1 MRKSTIWL
9 GAIALGLF
17 SFQHAYSQSTLS
29 VRVSAA
35 DDDMEEFLLGSAKV
49 GTLDVGSSDLELGSE
64 GANNV
69 DPQLV
74 GVRFQ
79 NINIPQGAIITHAY
93 IQFAVD
99 ATAKNSDP
107 SNLIIHAEN
116 VDSALTY
123 NPAENFNITKRAK
136 SADSVSFSMGPWPLV
151 GEAGANQRTG
161 DIAKLVQ
168 AIVNRNGWKS
178 GNALAFM
185 IKGVGTR
192 ESESFDGDAPK
203 SPLLVV
209 KYIVPTALNIRVSAA
224 DDDMEEFLS
233 PSTKVG
239 TLDVGSSDLELG
251 SEGANNL
258 DPQLVGVRFQNV
270 ALPKGAIVTKA
281 YIQFAVD
288 ATGKNSDPS
297 NLIIHAEDVDSALT
311 YIPTENFN
319 ITKRAKSADSV
330 MFSMGAWPL
339 VGEAGANQR
348 TGNIA
353 KLVQGLLSRTGWKSG
368 NAMAFMIKG
377 VGTRESESF
386 DGDAPK
392 APQLVIEYVA
402 PVSVTAR
409 VNSAEDDMEE
419 FLAGSAKVGTLD
431 AGSSDLE
438 LGSEGANNVDP
449 QIVGVRFNSLAIP
462 NGAKIT
468 KAYVQFAV
476 DATGKNS
483 DPSNLVLH
491 GEDVDSAMTYNSAE
505 NFNITKRAK
514 TKDSVTFSMGA
525 WPLVGEAGENQRTGD
540 ISKVIQAIVD
550 RTGWKAGNSLAVMIT
565 GIGTREAESF
575 DGDAPKAPMLVVE
588 YLGSDA
594 VEVKPTPNPTTV
606 FPIISGSAWSYSDK
620 GTDLGT
626 TWKDAAFNQDS
637 VWKSGAAPLGY
648 GDPMNTFVSFGA
660 NANSKFPT
668 TYFKKRFTVANLA
681 ALPDTIDLS
690 LMCDDGAVVF
700 LNGVEVVRQNMPT
713 GTIAFNT
720 FASATVGGGDETAF
734 TVHKVLKNKLVQG
747 ENYLAAEIHQA
758 DAASSDL
765 SFDLELT
772 EHLIAANPVA
782 MGCEDG
788 DDHIACFT
796 SLLPSNQGQTMVI
809 PSTHAF
815 QLIAQEG
822 DNHIGNT
829 GKVGAGNDF
838 TGFIPETMTNSRK
851 GVLAVNHETSPG
863 GVSMFDLHFENA
875 LGHWVVDKSQAVNFN
890 APSIVKTESNCSGGV
905 TPWETVITC
914 EETMTAGDAN
924 ADGYQDLGWNVEIDA
939 KTKMVKEYGN
949 GKQEKLWGMGRISHE
964 NIVVAQDSITA
975 YFGEDDG
982 SGNLFKFIADQKT
995 NLSAGRL
1002 YVLKLTSGLVSNEPT
1017 STVGGWV
1024 QVPNVT
1030 VSERNNTKATA
1041 AALGGTFFNGI
1052 EDVEINPV
1060 NGMIYFTAKGN
1071 NRTYR
1076 FKDNGTSVTDFI
1088 TFVGGKNYQIN
1099 SGSSV
1104 TNEPW
1109 GSGNDNLTFDDK
1121 GNLWVLQDG
1130 SRNHLWLVRPDHT
1143 QATPKV
1149 ELFMKTPIGSE
1160 PTGMTFT
1167 PDFKFMFISIQSPS
1181 SSNTTLLKDAAG
1193 KDVKFDRSST
1203 IVIARKEMF
1212 SIVTGLDDNQNNT
1225 SDFAF
1230 NIYPNPSKGDANV
1243 SFRLN
1248 MASKVKISVFNIEG
1262 HEAMKVADHF
1272 MSKGEHAMP
1281 IAGLQAGTYLVRIE
1295 TNEKTETRKL
1305 VIQ

>member
-1 MRKSTIWL
+1 MCKSTIWL
-9 GAIALGLF
+9 GAFALSIF
-17 SFQHAYSQSTLS
+17 SFQNVYSQTTLS
-29 VRVSAA
+29 VRVSSA
-35 DDDMEEFLLGSAKV
+35 DDDMEEFLLGSTKV

-79 NINIPQGAIITHAY
+79 NISIPQGAVITHAY

-136 SADSVSFSMGPWPLV
+136 SADSVLFSMGLWPLV

-203 SPLLVV
+203 APLLVV
-209 KYIVPTALNIRVSAA
+209 KYIIPTALNIRISDVN
-224 DDDMEEFLS
+224 DDMEEFLA
-233 PSTKVG
+233 PSTKIG
-239 TLDVGSSDLELG
+239 TLDAGSSDLELG
-251 SEGANNL
+251 SEGANNV

-270 ALPKGAIVTKA
+270 SLPKGAIVTKA
-281 YIQFAVD
+281 YIKFAVD
-288 ATGKNSDPS
+288 ATAKNSDPS
-297 NLIIHAEDVDSALT
+297 NLIIHAEDVDSAAA
-311 YIPTENFN
+311 YNAVENFN

-330 MFSMGAWPL
+330 MFSMGPWPL

-353 KLVQGLLSRTGWKSG
+353 KLVQGLISRAGWKTG
-368 NAMAFMIKG
+368 NAMAFMIHG
-377 VGTRESESF
+377 VGTREAESF

-392 APQLVIEYVA
+392 AAQLVIEFVA
-402 PVSVTAR
+402 PVTVSTR
-409 VNSAEDDMEE
+409 VNMADDDQEE
-419 FLAGSAKVGTLD
+419 FLAGSTKVGTLD

-438 LGSEGANNVDP
+438 VGTESIGNVDP
-449 QIVGVRFNSLAIP
+449 QLIGIRFNSLAIP

-468 KAYVQFAV
+468 KAYVQFTV
-476 DATGKNS
+476 DATPKNANT
-483 DPSNLVLH
+483 SNLVLY
-491 GEDVDSAMTYNSAE
+491 GEAVDSAVTYNPAE
-505 NFNITKRAK
+505 NFNISKRAK
-514 TKDSVTFSMGA
+514 TADSVAFSFGTWA
-525 WPLVGEAGENQRTGD
+525 LVGEAGENQRTGD
-540 ISKVIQAIVD
+540 ISKVIQEIVD
-550 RTGWKAGNSLAVMIT
+550 RSGWKVGNSLAVMIK
-565 GIGTREAESF
+565 GEGTREAESF
-575 DGDAPKAPMLVVE
+575 DGDAPKAPVLVVE
-588 YLGSDA
+588 YLSSNA
-594 VEVKPTPNPTTV
+594 VVVKPIPNKTTV
-606 FPIISGSAWSYSDK
+606 FPIISGSSWSYFDEGK
-620 GTDLGT
+620 DLGLA
-626 TWKDAAFNQDS
+626 WKDAAFNQDS
-637 VWKSGAAPLGY
+637 VWKSGSAPLGY
-648 GDPMNTFVSFGA
+648 GDPMNTFVSFGS
-660 NANSKFPT
+660 NANNKFPT
-668 TYFKKRFTVANLA
+668 TYFKKRFNINNLSS
-681 ALPDTIDLS
+681 LPDTIDLS

-700 LNGVEVVRQNMPT
+700 LNGTEVARKNLPAGAISYT
-713 GTIAFNT
+713 T
-720 FASATVGGGDETAF
+720 FASTTIDGSDETAF
-734 TVHKVLKNKLVQG
+734 SVYKLLKTQFAAG
-747 ENYLAAEIHQA
+747 ENYLAIEIHQA
-758 DAASSDL
+758 NAASSDL
-765 SFDLELT
+765 GFDLELV
-772 EHLIAANPVA
+772 EHIIAANPPA
-782 MGCEDG
+782 LGCDDG
-788 DDHIACFT
+788 SDHIACFT
-796 SLLPSNQGQTMVI
+796 SLLPSNQGQTVVI

-815 QLIAQEG
+815 QMIAQEG

-829 GKVGAGNDF
+829 GKVGSSNDF
-838 TGFIPETMTNSRK
+838 TGFIPEAMVNSRK

-875 LGHWVVDKSQAVNFN
+875 LGHWVVDKSQAVDF
-890 APSIVKTESNCSGGV
+890 SSVVKTESNCSGGV

-914 EETMTAGDAN
+914 EETMTTGDAN

-939 KTKMVKEYGN
+939 KTKKVKEYGN

-964 NIVVAQDSITA
+964 NIVVSQDSVTA

-995 NLSAGRL
+995 NLSVGKL
-1002 YVLKLTSGLVSNEPT
+1002 YVLKLTSGLSSNEPT
-1017 STVGGWV
+1017 STIGGWV

-1041 AALGGTFFNGI
+1041 AALGGTFFSGI

-1060 NGMIYFTAKGN
+1060 TGMIYFTAKGN

-1109 GSGNDNLTFDDK
+1109 GGGNDNLTFDDK

-1130 SRNHLWLVRPDHT
+1130 SRNHLWLVRPNHT
-1143 QATPKV
+1143 QANPKV

-1212 SIVTGLDDNQNNT
+1212 SIVTGLDDNQANT
-1225 SDFAF
+1225 SAFAF
-1230 NIYPNPSKGDANV
+1230 NIFPNPARGDANV
-1243 SFRLN
+1243 SFKLN
-1248 MASKVKISVFNIEG
+1248 IASRVKISVFNIEG
-1262 HEAMKVADHF
+1262 REAMKVADNF

-1281 IAGLQAGTYLVRIE
+1281 IVGLQPGTYLVKIE

>member
-1 MRKSTIWL
+1 MCKSTIWL
-9 GAIALGLF
+9 GAFALSIF
-17 SFQHAYSQSTLS
+17 SFQHAFSQNTLS
-29 VRVSAA
+29 VRIATA
-35 DDDMEEFLLGSAKV
+35 DDDIEEFLPGSTKV

-64 GANNV
+64 SAGNV
-69 DPQLV
+69 DAQVV
-74 GVRFQ
+74 GLRFQ
-79 NINIPQGAIITHAY
+79 NIVIPQGAIITHAY

-99 ATAKNSDP
+99 ATGKNSDP

-116 VDSALTY
+116 VDSAVTY
-123 NPAENFNITKRAK
+123 NPAENFNVTKRSK
-136 SADSVSFSMGPWPLV
+136 SADSVMFSMGPWPLV
-151 GEAGANQRTG
+151 GEAGVNQRTG

-185 IKGVGTR
+185 IKGTGTR

-203 SPLLVV
+203 APLLVV
-209 KYIVPTALNIRVSAA
+209 KYIVPTALNIRVSSA
-224 DDDMEEFLS
+224 DDDQEEFLA
-233 PSTKVG
+233 PSTKIG
-239 TLDVGSSDLELG
+239 TLDAGSSDLELG
-251 SEGANNL
+251 SESANNG

-270 ALPKGAIVTKA
+270 TLPKGAIVTKA

-297 NLIIHAEDVDSALT
+297 NLIIHAEDVDSAVT
-311 YIPTENFN
+311 YNPTENFN

-348 TGNIA
+348 TGNLA
-353 KLVQGLLSRTGWKSG
+353 KLVQGLLGRTGWKSG

-377 VGTRESESF
+377 VGTREAESF

-392 APQLVIEYVA
+392 APLLIIEYVA

-409 VNSAEDDMEE
+409 VNMADDDQEE
-419 FLAGSAKVGTLD
+419 FLAPSSKIGTLD

-438 LGSEGANNVDP
+438 LGSESAGNVDP
-449 QIVGVRFNSLAIP
+449 QLVGIRFNSLAIP
-462 NGAKIT
+462 QGAKIT

-483 DPSNLVLH
+483 DPSNLVLY
-491 GEDVDSAMTYNSAE
+491 GEDVDSATTYNPAE
-505 NFNITKRAK
+505 NFNISKRTK

-550 RTGWKAGNSLAVMIT
+550 RTGWKAGNSLAVMIK

-594 VEVKPTPNPTTV
+594 VEVKPTPNPTTA

-626 TWKDAAFNQDS
+626 TWKDVAYNQDS

-648 GDPMNTFVSFGA
+648 GDPMNTFVSFGSNAA
-660 NANSKFPT
+660 NKFPT

-690 LMCDDGAVVF
+690 LMADDGAVVY
-700 LNGVEVVRQNMPT
+700 LNGVEVARKNMPT
-713 GTIAFNT
+713 GTVSYGT
-720 FASATVGGGDETAF
+720 FASATIGGGDETAF
-734 TVHKVLKNKLVQG
+734 TVYKLLKTSLVQG
-747 ENYLAAEIHQA
+747 ANYIAVEIHQA
-758 DAASSDL
+758 DATSSDL
-765 SFDLELT
+765 GFDLELT
-772 EHLIAANPVA
+772 EHLIATNPIA

-788 DDHIACFT
+788 SDHIACFT

-815 QLIAQEG
+815 QFIAFEG
-822 DNHIGNT
+822 DNYLGNT
-829 GKVGAGNDF
+829 GRVGASNDF
-838 TGFIPETMTNSRK
+838 TGFIPEGMINSRK

-863 GVSMFDLHFENA
+863 GVSMFDLHFENS
-875 LGHWVVDKSQAVNFN
+875 LGHWVVDKSQAVDF
-890 APSIVKTESNCSGGV
+890 SSVVKTESNCSGGV

-914 EETMTAGDAN
+914 EETMTTGDAN
-924 ADGYQDLGWNVEIDA
+924 SDSYQDLGWNVEIDA

-964 NIVVAQDSITA
+964 NIVVAQDSVTA
-975 YFGEDDG
+975 YFGEDDN
-982 SGNLFKFIADQKT
+982 SGNLFKFVANQKT
-995 NLSAGRL
+995 NLSNGTL
-1002 YVLKLTSGLVSNEPT
+1002 YVLKLTSGLSSNEPT
-1017 STVGGWV
+1017 SSVGGWV
-1024 QVPNVT
+1024 VVPNT
-1030 VSERNNTKATA
+1030 TISERNNTKATA

-1099 SGSSV
+1099 SGTTV
-1104 TNEPW
+1104 TNEAW
-1109 GSGNDNLTFDDK
+1109 GNGNDNLTFDDK

-1130 SRNHLWLVRPDHT
+1130 SRNHLWLVRPNHT
-1143 QATPKV
+1143 QDNPKV
-1149 ELFMKTPIGSE
+1149 ELFMKTPTGSE

-1167 PDFKFMFISIQSPS
+1167 PDYKFMFLSIQSAS
-1181 SSNTTLLKDAAG
+1181 SSNKTPMLDAAG
-1193 KDVKFDRSST
+1193 RSDTMNKSNT

-1212 SIVTGLDDNQNNT
+1212 SIVTGLDDNQANT
-1225 SDFAF
+1225 SAFAF
-1230 NIYPNPSKGDANV
+1230 NIFPNPSKGDANV

-1248 MASKVKISVFNIEG
+1248 TGSRLKISIYTIEG
-1262 HEAMKVADHF
+1262 REVTKLADHF
-1272 MSKGEHAMP
+1272 MAKGEHVMP
-1281 IAGLQAGTYLVRIE
+1281 VSGLQTGTYFIKIE
-1295 TNEKTETRKL
+1295 SNEKSETRKL
-1305 VIQ
+1305 VVQ